1 METKIKISEKK
12 FDAIKVMRELR
23 DKMSLDIMNMTYE
36 EERAYLDKILAKDKP
51 QTKKGTALTT

>member
-12 FDAIKVMRELR
+12 FDAIKVMREIR

-36 EERAYLDKILAKDKP
+36 EERTYLDKILAKDKP